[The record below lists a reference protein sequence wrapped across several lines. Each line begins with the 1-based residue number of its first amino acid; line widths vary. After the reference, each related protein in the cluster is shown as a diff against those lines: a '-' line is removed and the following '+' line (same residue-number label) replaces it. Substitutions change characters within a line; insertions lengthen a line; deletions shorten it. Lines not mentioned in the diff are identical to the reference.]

1 MESSSPSD
9 TRHNPHG
16 IDAILARR
24 DRPGGGDRTV
34 FRGATGPSLVT
45 SASGRDCWHLLHHLH
60 RQLQLAAVAATT
72 TTTSSTANESSPMSM
87 SSGSSE
93 TEVATTTSASKV
105 LVGTAGN

>member
-72 TTTSSTANESSPMSM
+72 TSTANESSASM

-93 TEVATTTSASKV
+93 TEVATTTASKV
-105 LVGTAGN
+105 VVGTAGN